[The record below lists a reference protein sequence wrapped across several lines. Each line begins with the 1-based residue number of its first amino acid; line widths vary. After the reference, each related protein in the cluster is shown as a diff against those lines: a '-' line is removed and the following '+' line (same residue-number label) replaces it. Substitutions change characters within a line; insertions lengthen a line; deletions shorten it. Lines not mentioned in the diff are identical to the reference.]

1 MKTAM
6 IGAMAML
13 VMASAAQA
21 AVRSPD
27 ACRDGAGA
35 AQASLPM
42 IWALQHSPTGR
53 LADEQFRKIAVR
65 KADPFL
71 DGAARPVDAFTDGA
85 LRQVDPFTDGAL
97 AKVGGVDP
105 FADGV

>member
-6 IGAMAML
+6 IGAVAML

-27 ACRDGAGA
+27 VYTDGARA
-35 AQASLPM
+35 AHASLPVAE
-42 IWALQHSPTGR
+42 ALQRSQAGR

-65 KADPFL
+65 KADPYL
-71 DGAARPVDAFTDGA
+71 DGAARPVD
-85 LRQVDPFTDGAL
+85 PFTDGA
-97 AKVGGVDP
+97 VRQVDI
-105 FADGV
+105 DDRRS